1 MTAVAH
7 AAPIELTER
16 RQARAVA
23 RIRSGPAHI
32 RVEKGRLIAFCMDAQ
47 TLTRELIDANGAA
60 IQNLLHLPPGPERD
74 EAVRA
79 THRVHEKAVAALN
92 EWLAATDRYEQTP
105 PITG

>member
-1 MTAVAH
+1 MNAPAAVALI
-7 AAPIELTER
+7 PLDQR
-16 RQARAVA
+16 RQAREVA

-32 RVEKGRLIAFCMDAQ
+32 RIEKGRLLEFCMDAQ
-47 TLTRELIDANGAA
+47 TLARELIEANAAA

-92 EWLAATDRYEQTP
+92 EWLAATDRYETTP
-105 PITG
+105 PIR